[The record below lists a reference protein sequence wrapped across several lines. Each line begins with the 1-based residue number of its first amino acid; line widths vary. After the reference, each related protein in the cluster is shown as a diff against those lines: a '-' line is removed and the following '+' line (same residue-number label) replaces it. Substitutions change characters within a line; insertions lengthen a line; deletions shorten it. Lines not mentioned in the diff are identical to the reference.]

1 MTRNQAMRK
10 TIICWSSGKDSAWTL
25 HTLRQNPDFEVVGL
39 LTTITRD
46 FDRVSMH
53 GVRRELVERQAAA
66 AGLPLWTV
74 EIPAACINS
83 VYEEAMGRA
92 VKRAVDDGVECIAF
106 GDLFLQDIRSY
117 RESRLAGT
125 GIEPIFPLWNRNTR
139 ELAEEMIEG
148 GLRARLTCV
157 DSRILSSDFAGR
169 EFDQTLLRDLPAG
182 VDPCGERGEF
192 HTFAYDGPMFRSAVP
207 VSLGETVNREGFV
220 FSDLFFAGED
230 RERICRDGGSSAT
243 AS

>member
-1 MTRNQAMRK
+1 MRK
-10 TIICWSSGKDSAWTL
+10 TIVCWSSGKDSAWTL

-46 FDRVSMH
+46 FDRVSIH

-66 AGLPLWTV
+66 AGLPLWTF
-74 EIPAACINS
+74 EIPAACINP

-92 VKRAVDDGVECIAF
+92 VKRAAGEGVTCIAF

-117 RESRLAGT
+117 RESRMAGS
-125 GIEPIFPLWNRNTR
+125 GIEPIFPLWQRDTQ

-157 DSRILSSDFAGR
+157 DPRILSSDFAGR
-169 EFDQTLLRDLPAG
+169 EFDENLLRDLPAG

-207 VSLGETVNREGFV
+207 VSVGETVSREGFV
-220 FSDLFFAGED
+220 FTDLFFAGAD
-230 RERICRDGGSSAT
+230 RQSIWSRHT
-243 AS
+243 